1 MTYYL
6 NFTHNNL
13 RYGVPATAVQEVFFL
28 PEITPIPEAPADI
41 LGTVNV
47 RGTLIPVM
55 DLNLRF
61 GYPVT
66 PYSLNDSI
74 IILNWQELTLGILT
88 NQVHEVRSIDD
99 QLITP
104 ELSHDHPLL
113 DFKQEKFIN
122 GYLQEDEN
130 LLLLLNLEAL
140 LRYTEAQDLNLEL
153 DLDVLEILESGE
165 EPTEESLTDEETPE
179 IVKSPLFFPE
189 ASPYERKV
197 LQKRADNL
205 RQSLKLKD
213 LTGLK
218 PLAVFNLNQ
227 EFFGVDLSLIQE
239 FIKFSRVTLIP
250 CAPSFIVGNI
260 NLRGEIVTLIDIR
273 SLFNL
278 PRAIASKNPQAMIVN
293 VDGVVVGLLIDAI
306 YDILMLNPKDV
317 LAPSTVESELNQ
329 NYLQGVLPYKD
340 KMLGLIN
347 LTEII
352 LGGSLL
358 VDEAV

>member
-41 LGTVNV
+41 IGTVNV
-47 RGTLIPVM
+47 RGTIIPVM

-74 IILNWQELTLGILT
+74 IILHWQELTLGILT

-113 DFKQEKFIN
+113 DFKQEKFIS

-130 LLLLLNLEAL
+130 LLLLLDLEAL
-140 LRYTEAQDLNLEL
+140 LRYTEAQGLNLEL
-153 DLDVLEILESGE
+153 DLDALEALEAGE
-165 EPTEESLTDEETPE
+165 DPTEDPLAEETPVV
-179 IVKSPLFFPE
+179 VKSPLFFPE

-197 LQKRADNL
+197 LQKRADSL

-239 FIKFSRVTLIP
+239 FIKFNRVTIIP

-273 SLFNL
+273 ALFNL
-278 PRAIASKNPQAMIVN
+278 PRAIASKNTQAMIVN

-317 LAPSTVESELNQ
+317 LDPSSVESDINQ
-329 NYLQGVLPYKD
+329 SYLQGVLPYKD

>member
-28 PEITPIPEAPADI
+28 PEITPIPEAPPDI
-41 LGTVNV
+41 IGTVNV
-47 RGTLIPVM
+47 RGTIIPIM

-74 IILNWQELTLGILT
+74 IILNWQELSLGILT

-113 DFKQEKFIN
+113 DFKQEKFIS

-130 LLLLLNLEAL
+130 LLLLLDLEAL
-140 LRYTEAQDLNLEL
+140 LRYTEAQGLNL
-153 DLDVLEILESGE
+153 DLDLDALELLESGE
-165 EPTEESLTDEETPE
+165 GLTEDAVTEEEAAEV
-179 IVKSPLFFPE
+179 VKSPIFFPE

-278 PRAIASKNPQAMIVN
+278 PRAIASKNTQAMIVN

-317 LAPSTVESELNQ
+317 LDPSTVESDLNKS
-329 NYLQGVLPYKD
+329 YLQGVLPYKD